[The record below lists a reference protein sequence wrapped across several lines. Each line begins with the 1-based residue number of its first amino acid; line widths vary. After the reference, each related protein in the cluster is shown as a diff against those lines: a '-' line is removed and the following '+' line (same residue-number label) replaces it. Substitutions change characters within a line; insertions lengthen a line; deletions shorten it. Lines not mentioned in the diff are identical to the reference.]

1 MASSTPGS
9 VSADELAVR
18 RVLERYFACVDGQD
32 RAGYADVF
40 APDVVI
46 DYFDGEWRVEGVAAL
61 IDATPPT
68 FRSSIHVLA
77 NATITLDGDRADA
90 DTSAVAHLLIDDGRA
105 GSPGTVVTRGLR
117 YVDELVRLPVG
128 WRITRRRHIPLWQT
142 DQPAT
147 RPAGAAALR
156 R

>member
-1 MASSTPGS
+1 MASSTPAS
-9 VSADELAVR
+9 VSADERDVR
-18 RVLERYFACVDGQD
+18 GVLERYFACVDRQD
-32 RAGYADVF
+32 RTGFAGVF

-77 NATITLDGDRADA
+77 HATITIDGDRADA
-90 DTSAVAHLLIDDGRA
+90 DTSAVAHLLLDDGPA
-105 GSPGTVVTRGLR
+105 GSSGTLVTRGLR
-117 YVDELVRLPVG
+117 YVDELVRTPAG
-128 WRITRRRHIPLWQT
+128 WRITHRRHIPLWQT
-142 DQPAT
+142 EQPAT
-147 RPAGAAALR
+147 PPAGAAALR